1 MNHLKVIL
9 AMIAEIYHAIENN
22 LPSRPGPKPEISD
35 LAVIKLIILKHLLG
49 FRHESSFLRFIQ
61 NLKLKPFFPRL
72 PERSRFNRRSKA
84 LAPVIEMIQ
93 FELLQRLGADD
104 FKVRIIDT
112 TPLPIVKLARR
123 NQSQIVRKND
133 LKVGYCSSQKYYY
146 IGLKLSL
153 SVNLEGVPTH
163 FDFHPANNHDLKTLI
178 RDAGKLKGLVL
189 VGDKGYVSQPAKEN
203 LKNNYRITVITPKRK
218 NQKDQTQTNEGRRL
232 LRNRKLIERTIN
244 QLKDQFNLEKLS
256 AKSLN
261 GFKERVRQII
271 LTYTFGI
278 YFNKQ
283 TNRNILSIKSILT

>member
-1 MNHLKVIL
+1 MNHLKTIL
-9 AMIAEIYHAIENN
+9 AMIAEIYHVIEND
-22 LPSRPGPKPEISD
+22 LPLRPGPLPSIPD
-35 LAVIKLIILKHLLG
+35 LTIIQLIILKHLLG

-61 NLKLKPFFPRL
+61 NLKLKSFFPKI
-72 PERSRFNRRSKA
+72 PGQSRFNRRSKL
-84 LAPVIEMIQ
+84 LAPTIERIQ
-93 FELLQRLGADD
+93 FELLKRLKADD
-104 FKVRIIDT
+104 LKVRIIDT

-123 NQSQIVRKND
+123 NQSKIVRKND

-153 SVNLEGVPTH
+153 SVNLDGVPTH

-178 RDAGKLKGLVL
+178 RNADKLKGLIL

-203 LKNNYRITVITPKRK
+203 LKNIYRITVITPKRK
-218 NQKDQTQTNEGRRL
+218 NQKDQTQTNESKRL
-232 LRNRKLIERTIN
+232 LKNRKLVERTIS
-244 QLKDQFNLEKLS
+244 QFKDQFNLEKLS

-278 YFNKQ
+278 YFNKR
-283 TNRNILSIKSILT
+283 THRNVLSIKSILI